1 MSGIFVQTRDATP
14 LLHEVRSQ
22 GAPRVVPNLIEPT
35 RRRDQLPLTPVGLS
49 DGVGDPLRRHNAQ
62 APLSIGSLLH
72 LGSVGLIAA
81 GIVAVFFGAGFSLLV
96 RTADGTVSAS
106 AGQADPEI
114 VSLPFSL
121 RNIDQRM
128 VLGQALAPENKHAPQ
143 SSAVLP
149 APTEAPTIDS
159 EDDASHLSR
168 LLASR
173 APTDTSAV
181 PPNAAVPAPNSRAAT
196 ALARPASGLSDPQTT
211 ELLDHGDSLLRNGD
225 VASARLFYER
235 AADAGD
241 GRAALRLGATFDP
254 AFLSRL
260 GLGTLQANPAEA
272 RSWYSRAHDLG
283 AVDANSRLNSLETK
297 QGSSFR

>member
-1 MSGIFVQTRDATP
+1 MSGILVQTPEASP
-14 LLHEVRSQ
+14 LLHEVRPQ
-22 GAPRVVPNLIEPT
+22 GAPRVVPNLIDPT
-35 RRRDQLPLTPVGLS
+35 RRLDQLPPTPVGLS
-49 DGVGDPLRRHNAQ
+49 DGIGDPPRRHHAQ

-106 AGQADPEI
+106 ADWADPEI
-114 VSLPFSL
+114 VSLPPSL
-121 RNIDQRM
+121 RNIDQRIF
-128 VLGQALAPENKHAPQ
+128 LGQATAPENKHASQ

-149 APTEAPTIDS
+149 APTEAPAIDS
-159 EDDASHLSR
+159 KDDASHLSR
-168 LLASR
+168 VLASR

-181 PPNAAVPAPNSRAAT
+181 PANAAVPAANSRAAT
-196 ALARPASGLSDPQTT
+196 ALAPPASGLSDAQNT

-260 GLGTLQANPAEA
+260 GLGTLQANPAES
-272 RSWYSRAHDLG
+272 RSWYSRARDLG
-283 AVDANSRLNSLETK
+283 AVDTKRQLNSLEAR
-297 QGSSFR
+297 QGK

>member
-35 RRRDQLPLTPVGLS
+35 RRRDQFPLTPVGLS
-49 DGVGDPLRRHNAQ
+49 DEVGDPLRRHNAQ

-181 PPNAAVPAPNSRAAT
+181 PANAAVPAPNSRAAT
-196 ALARPASGLSDPQTT
+196 ALAPPASGLSDPQNT

-283 AVDANSRLNSLETK
+283 AVDANRRLNSLEAK